1 MSASRVVPVCAVCA
15 IRCSRSLYVVAAE
28 PGMLMTLHDQEAGTA
43 HPLVNPSRLCQALTH
58 WAAGQSI
65 II

>member
-1 MSASRVVPVCAVCA
+1 
-15 IRCSRSLYVVAAE
+15 
-28 PGMLMTLHDQEAGTA
+28 MLMTLHDQEAGTA